1 MRWSMHKG
9 RGGKNTDLSSNINLL
24 EEQIN
29 VLRSQLYCPVEDMS
43 DYQRTWEDKCFI
55 LQRENDE
62 LKSKL
67 ERIKEHLS
75 GSMRFL

>member
-1 MRWSMHKG
+1 MRWSMYKG
-9 RGGKNTDLSSNINLL
+9 SGGKNTDLSSNINLR
-24 EEQIN
+24 QM
-29 VLRSQLYCPVEDMS
+29 YCPVEDMS
-43 DYQRTWEDKCFI
+43 GYQRTWEDKCFI

-67 ERIKEHLS
+67 EKIKEHLS